1 MDKILESINWEV
13 VKESKGF
20 ILSLEELK
28 SLIDKVLDSS
38 VNIFNRETFSTPELI
53 INFEKSIFSKHKLI
67 IQLKKEDYKLF
78 IYLKIEYINGYT
90 DGGISI
96 ENQQTLQ
103 ELKNKVDIVE
113 IQKKLKELYYFHF
126 YEIERW

>member
-78 IYLKIEYINGYT
+78 I
-90 DGGISI
+90 
-96 ENQQTLQ
+96 
-103 ELKNKVDIVE
+103 
-113 IQKKLKELYYFHF
+113 
-126 YEIERW
+126 